1 MEPSDGSSPDG
12 KSMTY
17 GDDIL
22 THWKHPMA
30 VSTKT
35 EASGGS
41 EYKILNRP
49 PLTLPRSV
57 CKHTNH
63 IRSSITRHLLS
74 A

>member
-49 PLTLPRSV
+49 PIAHR
-57 CKHTNH
+57 
-63 IRSSITRHLLS
+63 
-74 A
+74 